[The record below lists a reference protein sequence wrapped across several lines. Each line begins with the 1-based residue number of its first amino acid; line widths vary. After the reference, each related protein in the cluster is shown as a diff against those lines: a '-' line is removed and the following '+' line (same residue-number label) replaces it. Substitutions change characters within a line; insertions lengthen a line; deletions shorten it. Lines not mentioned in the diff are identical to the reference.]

1 MIYICAILHATSKL
15 HSISHSGGFSHVAM
29 NEFAK
34 FGRAA
39 LSPFLCSHQMLAAS
53 PSQLLQMLHELLVAL
68 RGHPGHVFQERE
80 GKFLVNPALS
90 LFHPCEV
97 ALLNQ
102 VKKTEFLKHLALA
115 QVLELAADYRTVA
128 SFISRHGSGGEEGMY
143 LEAVCIL
150 GFHRFKNTQIVLEY

>member
-1 MIYICAILHATSKL
+1 
-15 HSISHSGGFSHVAM
+15 M

-34 FGRAA
+34 FGRAVF
-39 LSPFLCSHQMLAAS
+39 SPFLCSHQMLAAT

-102 VKKTEFLKHLALA
+102 VKKKQSFLNILLWLRCSSLQRITAQWRHLS
-115 QVLELAADYRTVA
+115 QDMVLVEKRGCT
-128 SFISRHGSGGEEGMY
+128 
-143 LEAVCIL
+143 
-150 GFHRFKNTQIVLEY
+150 